1 MEQSTG
7 AGTGQGPMYDNVRS
21 GNKVIT
27 DPREKLH
34 DRLSKL
40 LSLTKSGNEVEAQ
53 SAATRLQQLLT
64 EHNLSVADLE
74 RRGQASPGIRE
85 DSHDL
90 GKAAFGWKLD
100 LAEGI
105 ASFYYCIPLVD
116 RKAKTVAFV
125 GRPDNVEGL
134 QMLYAWI
141 QQQIKTIA
149 ATSRREHYDATGE
162 HIDPLRW
169 QVNFGEGAVHRLVE
183 RMKEM
188 KARQVEDLARNE
200 EGDIVGLALH
210 HATEASDYLETKY
223 GYRRD
228 GKRTK
233 RDQEAHERYQAR
245 EEARI
250 LLKAQC
256 EAAGDMEPYWAMY
269 SWDRPDTPEE
279 EEARAKRNLEYEKRE
294 ARNAKRRRERGG
306 GGGRREAAV
315 DEAKE
320 DQQWSAREAGRK
332 GADKV
337 NIQPFIGGNVERKK
351 VG

>member
-7 AGTGQGPMYDNVRS
+7 TQTGPMYDNARS

-74 RRGQASPGIRE
+74 RRGQAAPGVRE
-85 DSHDL
+85 DGHDL
-90 GKAAFGWKLD
+90 GKAAFKWKLD

-105 ASFYYCIPLVD
+105 ASFYYCVPLVD

-134 QMLYAWI
+134 QMLYSWI

-169 QVNFGEGAVHRLVE
+169 QVNFGEGAVYRLVE
-183 RMKEM
+183 RMTEM
-188 KARQVEDLARNE
+188 KAIQVEDIARNA

-210 HATEASDYLETKY
+210 HATEASDYLEVKY

-233 RDQEAHERYQAR
+233 EDQEAHERWQRRDQDR
-245 EEARI
+245 EE
-250 LLKAQC
+250 LKARC
-256 EAAGDMEPYWAMY
+256 EAAGDMEPYY
-269 SWDRPDTPEE
+269 RLHSWDRPDTPEE
-279 EEARAKRNLEYEKRE
+279 EEARRIRNDKYIADLRKKD
-294 ARNAKRRRERGG
+294 ARNAKRRT

-315 DEAKE
+315 DWDKE
-320 DQQWSAREAGRK
+320 EQQGKAREAGRK

-337 NIQPFIGGNVERKK
+337 NIQPFIGDPRATERKK